1 MANALDRMLAN
12 IGASNIREQ
21 QREERMSSN
30 ILAQAFQR
38 EDRRVTQAT
47 NVLGALQKQITD
59 LSDPAEVDKIT
70 SGAKSIANQVDSPVV
85 QAIMNGIQNTADLTK
100 KNINIEKATNTL
112 KNNYVQ
118 QIKKADGNETELA
131 ELIKIAS
138 TLPNTELREDITK
151 NINANIEA
159 TENLRTAY
167 QTENLSE
174 SFKDLRGQMSSFIIN
189 NDREGLRSLLENDPT
204 FSLYNRDGKIDDE
217 ELGITLSNV
226 SASVFEGD
234 PKEFDQQLA
243 TSLGEIAKRQP
254 TKEDT
259 YKGVPDLASFANQKT
274 DIIDDFSKSMSAE
287 LKLFDSTAKDA
298 LKMDGSSP
306 TFKNLVAFDTGELTI
321 PGAVERQLL
330 NVSDH
335 ILGLIDV
342 GKSKS
347 SVSTGFFPGVSS
359 APLIPTSKK
368 NSIHWEDYQTANDK
382 INKTDY
388 IKMTGSADGWTSETT
403 WADEQVVNARYINF
417 NGRQILNPE
426 FLKKIITDITE
437 PEETKKEDEDYESI
451 SLAKQKAF
459 GEAMFKA
466 HSRANEDKD
475 PLGTRDK
482 QVTYFEMTDYLM
494 KISDY
499 YVQQV
504 SQADKI
510 LNMNNQID
518 QTNETINNVKTQ
530 FNFTSDLST
539 TISDSTQVPVDT
551 TTQE

>member
-259 YKGVPDLASFANQKT
+259 YKGVPDLAFFANEKT

-287 LKLFDSTAKDA
+287 LKLFDSRAKDA

-321 PGAVERQLL
+321 PGAVERQLK

-347 SVSTGFFPGVSS
+347 NVVVNI
-359 APLIPTSKK
+359 IPSIKK
-368 NSIHWEDYQTANDK
+368 ESIHWEDYQTAEDK

-388 IKMTGSADGWTSETT
+388 IKMTGSKDGWTSETT

-426 FLKKIITDITE
+426 FVKKIITDITE
-437 PEETKKEDEDYESI
+437 PEKKDSPNYESD
-451 SLAKQKAF
+451 LLTKQKGF
-459 GEAMFKA
+459 GKAMFEA
-466 HSRANEDKD
+466 HSRAGEDKD
-475 PLGTRDK
+475 SQGTRDK

-530 FNFTSDLST
+530 FNFTGELFDT
-539 TISDSTQVPVDT
+539 TSDSTQAPVDT
-551 TTQE
+551 TTQK